1 MRHRDRQPDEPLL
14 FDLPL
19 DRPGADL
26 AGTAPAPPEAD
37 KTARADKT
45 AKARQSRA
53 AEEGADRPDGR
64 NRQQRLPAP
73 RSLRQES
80 AEVLPL
86 TGLFTSQG
94 EARPGPSAAA
104 VTATVT
110 GGSQSAQKGFQA
122 AAQEAPP
129 RSLASATGDLSDGA
143 GSLPGASSRTAA
155 PVTAGRRLAAGGAD
169 LLVHLAV
176 TVGILVGAR
185 FLGVHPALAD
195 WPAVALFVLA
205 FSFLYMVVPL
215 AFWGHTLGMA
225 WAGLTA
231 QNVNGEPLAFGQTA
245 RRWLAG
251 LLTAAT
257 LGLPLLVSR
266 HRRSLSDLLSGSR
279 TYSL

>member
-26 AGTAPAPPEAD
+26 AGTVPAPPEAD

-104 VTATVT
+104 VTATATAT

-122 AAQEAPP
+122 AAQQEAPP
-129 RSLASATGDLSDGA
+129 RSLASATGA
-143 GSLPGASSRTAA
+143 GSRTAA
-155 PVTAGRRLAAGGAD
+155 PVTAGRRFAAGAAD

-185 FLGVHPALAD
+185 FLGVHPVLAD

-266 HRRSLSDLLSGSR
+266 RRRSLSDLLSGSR
-279 TYSL
+279 TYGL